1 MSVKPSRRKIKLDP
15 TDVIVVGA
23 GLAGLQAAVQVQR
36 AGKTVRVIEAR
47 DRVGGRTLSQ
57 DIGTATFD
65 LGGQWLGPTQERVA
79 RLVAQAGIRTFPRLS

>member
-36 AGKTVRVIEAR
+36 AGKTVRIVKH
-47 DRVGGRTLSQ
+47 
-57 DIGTATFD
+57 GT
-65 LGGQWLGPTQERVA
+65 G
-79 RLVAQAGIRTFPRLS
+79 